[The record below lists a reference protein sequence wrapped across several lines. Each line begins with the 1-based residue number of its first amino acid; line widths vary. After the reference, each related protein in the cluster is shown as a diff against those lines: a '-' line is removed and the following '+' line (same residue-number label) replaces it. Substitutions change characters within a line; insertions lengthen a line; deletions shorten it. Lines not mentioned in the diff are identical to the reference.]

1 MPAVVN
7 GSALIDTG
15 ASGTCID
22 QKAAEQAGLPVID
35 KAMMASASHAKH
47 EVPVYGAKL
56 VIPHFS
62 AIDVEYAM
70 GANLDEMNLI
80 ALIGRD
86 LLQRAVLVYNGTD
99 GSIALNGAYQFLVG
113 GVAGVIEDARRT
125 AARSVNAAMTAAYWL
140 IGRHISLTRFAR
152 RCLAN
157 LTSHPI
163 NAPSSR
169 S

>member
-1 MPAVVN
+1 MPTLNVRVEAEDQHRRTIPAPDGLTQSGPRVPVTLMISDAHRQILVEQGKPMPAVVN
-7 GSALIDTG
+7 GNALIDTG

-99 GSIALNGAYQFLVG
+99 GSIALS
-113 GVAGVIEDARRT
+113 I
-125 AARSVNAAMTAAYWL
+125 
-140 IGRHISLTRFAR
+140 
-152 RCLAN
+152 
-157 LTSHPI
+157 
-163 NAPSSR
+163 
-169 S
+169 